1 MKNKGFIKLYRSVL
15 SRPELTDL
23 LTEEGGTGFGT
34 YMMILLYL
42 SQCDDLEGL
51 YTNAQLSA
59 LASQARKSRAYI
71 NHIICDFG
79 LFEIE
84 GKRFRDSFMIE
95 YSPARTKRFAGEEI
109 EKEIEKENKE
119 KPGGVCQKD
128 TRPEPTTPQPLKT
141 GTYRRVCN
149 HCKWLHYVKPSRERR
164 ILRELEERKNARKP
178 LFSSSEN
185 AVFASE
191 NVVSTSENAVFR
203 GKDPLLVP
211 P

>member
-128 TRPEPTTPQPLKT
+128 TRPEPTTPQP
-141 GTYRRVCN
+141 
-149 HCKWLHYVKPSRERR
+149 PSRERR

-191 NVVSTSENAVFR
+191 NVVSTSENAVFS